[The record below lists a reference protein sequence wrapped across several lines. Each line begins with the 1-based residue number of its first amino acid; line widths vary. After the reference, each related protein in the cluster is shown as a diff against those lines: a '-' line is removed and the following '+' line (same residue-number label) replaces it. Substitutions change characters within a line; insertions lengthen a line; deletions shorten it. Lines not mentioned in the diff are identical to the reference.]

1 MVNSDT
7 DYDIR
12 CVKAIL
18 EDLENIY
25 LQIYIYN

>member
-18 EDLENIY
+18 EDLKNIY
-25 LQIYIYN
+25 LQIYI